1 MIQFC
6 IFLHF
11 FHKKVYKTRKRW
23 YNYSIKSNK
32 GTNMIRVILGFL
44 MVFGS
49 VGGMENGTDDQL
61 LAQLAMAVVGLTL
74 MYFGVKKVAKPVYYG

>member
-1 MIQFC
+1 
-6 IFLHF
+6 
-11 FHKKVYKTRKRW
+11 
-23 YNYSIKSNK
+23 
-32 GTNMIRVILGFL
+32 MIRVILGFL